1 MSVAE
6 TALAC
11 PGISA
16 AKKMKLKGTDSE
28 GTQESWVCMEDVE
41 GDRLATLEA

>member
-16 AKKMKLKGTDSE
+16 AKKKLKGTDSE
-28 GTQESWVCMEDVE
+28 GTQESWVSMEEVE